1 MRATEAVA
9 TEVSS
14 LPAGDVNE
22 ALAALS
28 QEGADRHDPLG
39 FHFIETL
46 ARRVAASDGVL
57 HQALMTKLAQAVAR
71 SRKRLAEASGA
82 EASGEEAPVAD
93 TRANPLAELVS
104 YIAQQGQDSGQDV
117 PELAMGTHD
126 ELKSL
131 QHFRESWTQ
140 LSVDQ
145 QVNQSLAKGPANAG
159 PLNSHLLVLRSIE
172 LMRDVAPG
180 YLKHFMA
187 YADALLWLEQ
197 AQGSLT
203 GEKRGTGGEKGTKR
217 KPPPGGSR

>member
-1 MRATEAVA
+1 MRAREAVA

-22 ALAALS
+22 ALAALR
-28 QEGADRHDPLG
+28 QEGADQLDPLG

-57 HQALMTKLAQAVAR
+57 HQSLMTKLAQAVAR
-71 SRKRLAEASGA
+71 FRKRLAEASGA
-82 EASGEEAPVAD
+82 EAPLAD

-117 PELAMGTHD
+117 PELAKGTPA

-159 PLNSHLLVLRSIE
+159 PLNSHLLMLRSIE

-197 AQGSLT
+197 AQGSLQ
-203 GEKRGTGGEKGTKR
+203 GEKRGTGGEKGKKR
-217 KPPPGGSR
+217 KPPPGGFR

>member
-1 MRATEAVA
+1 MRVREAVA
-9 TEVSS
+9 TEFAATSTAEV
-14 LPAGDVNE
+14 AD
-22 ALAALS
+22 ALAALRE
-28 QEGADRHDPLG
+28 EGADRLDPLG

-46 ARRVAASDGVL
+46 ARRVVASDGAL
-57 HQALMTKLAQAVAR
+57 HQSLMTKLAQAVDR
-71 SRKRLAEASGA
+71 TRKRLAEASGA
-82 EASGEEAPVAD
+82 ETPVAD

-104 YIAQQGQDSGQDV
+104 YIAQQGPDSGSDV
-117 PELAMGTHD
+117 PELAKGTPT

-131 QHFRESWTQ
+131 QHFRENWTQ

-159 PLNSHLLVLRSIE
+159 PLNSHLLMLRSIE
-172 LMRDVAPG
+172 LMRYVAPG

-197 AQGSLT
+197 AQGSLQ
-203 GEKRGTGGEKGTKR
+203 GGKRGTGSEKGKKR

>member
-1 MRATEAVA
+1 MRAREVVVTEFAATSTEDVA
-9 TEVSS
+9 
-14 LPAGDVNE
+14 D
-22 ALAALS
+22 ALAALR
-28 QEGADRHDPLG
+28 QEGADRLDPLG

-71 SRKRLAEASGA
+71 TRKRLAQGSGVK
-82 EASGEEAPVAD
+82 APLAD
-93 TRANPLAELVS
+93 TRANALAELVS
-104 YIAQQGQDSGQDV
+104 YIAQQGQGSGQDV
-117 PELAMGTHD
+117 PELAMGTQA

-159 PLNSHLLVLRSIE
+159 PLNSHLLMLRSIE
-172 LMRDVAPG
+172 LMRDVAPC

-197 AQGSLT
+197 AQGSLQ
-203 GEKRGTGGEKGTKR
+203 GEKRGSGGEKGKKR
-217 KPPPGGSR
+217 KPPLGGSR